1 VPVVI
6 DTAGRCGLAQGGTA
20 VNLGKRL
27 SKCRPPVKTEHKS
40 KARSSHGGRRGR
52 DRDDVIGR
60 QGGRPVRHGAW
71 YRRRRVQD
79 GREDV
84 ARRSTPYVPTPRSPA
99 GTTLMG
105 FTFPATPS
113 ISLAHPPTSNTLT
126 RSPPRPHPIIDRRGK
141 GRGTI
146 ARDHVEG
153 GAHVARH
160 RPGWINQ
167 RGEFILILLTYGQ
180 LD

>member
-1 VPVVI
+1 
-6 DTAGRCGLAQGGTA
+6 
-20 VNLGKRL
+20 
-27 SKCRPPVKTEHKS
+27 
-40 KARSSHGGRRGR
+40 
-52 DRDDVIGR
+52 
-60 QGGRPVRHGAW
+60 
-71 YRRRRVQD
+71 
-79 GREDV
+79 
-84 ARRSTPYVPTPRSPA
+84 
-99 GTTLMG
+99 MG

-167 RGEFILILLTYGQ
+167 RGVFISIILSYGQ
-180 LD
+180 RLMTSYLTGVRRRDDRAMVI